1 MKGEN
6 AEVSSLYLSVNNYR
20 KTKCRVKQV
29 ERGSSFRPQLVPTE
43 ISDIRYELLSEG
55 DGFGCKNKEMCAAR
69 GEKCSVQLLL

>member
-1 MKGEN
+1 ML
-6 AEVSSLYLSVNNYR
+6 SYLSVNNYR

-55 DGFGCKNKEMCAAR
+55 DGFRCKNKEMYTAR